1 MLEFANNYS
10 GTYGTDL
17 VIVAGDMNSS
27 PGTPVYNT
35 FSQLVDCLV
44 DKFGASTSSL
54 SSHHTWGQT
63 TNTFTGPGGSQN
75 DNHAARS
82 VSGYFSVLVTKYLL
96 YYITIYLSLFSG
108 SIIFSTGQDL
118 VVE

>member
-44 DKFGASTSSL
+44 DKFGAATSTM

-82 VSGYFSVLVTKYLL
+82 VSGYFWCFSHYLL